1 MLKALFTINSNLLQT
16 SSSSLCCIFWSILL
30 LTTSGQLLYTRTIA
44 LPPHPEI
51 LNSFRFVLILWCL
64 WFCRKLKCFF
74 NNQNFWG
81 NGPNYVPF
89 QKSITKKLRFRVQ
102 SEKRHSN
109 NVANYWRE
117 KETTD
122 ISTNVNWFLKH
133 DHLANQTTIIRHHY
147 DFWIIT
153 RD

>member
-1 MLKALFTINSNLLQT
+1 MLKALFTINSNLQQT

-102 SEKRHSN
+102 KERKRYINLLNQCKSEKENKKRQ
-109 NVANYWRE
+109 
-117 KETTD
+117 T
-122 ISTNVNWFLKH
+122 FLQLLI
-133 DHLANQTTIIRHHY
+133 DFQSTII
-147 DFWIIT
+147 
-153 RD
+153 